1 MLLEGRNIAV
11 IEDDPIMGESLIQ
24 SLSLEGAVAKLF
36 PSGEAAREKILPGAT
51 DLVVCDIRLPDTDG
65 QAVFRH
71 FASRADTPPF
81 LFMTA
86 FGDLDQAV
94 ELMREGAADYLTKPF
109 DVDVFLQRVRSSMR
123 ICPSASSSSVLGI
136 SPAML
141 AVEHLLRLVAPI
153 DSPVLIAGETGTG
166 KEVCAHF
173 LHHISAR
180 SGPFMAVNCAAIP
193 SDLLESELFGHEAGA
208 FTGAN
213 KRHLGYA
220 ERAGNGTLFLDEI
233 GELALPLQAKLLR
246 LLEDRC
252 FHRVGGEKPVAFRA
266 RLVSATNADLAA
278 LIAAKRFRSD
288 LYYRINVVEVIVPPL
303 RERPEDVPWLM
314 HRLLADINANHGWNK
329 RGIVQP
335 AEQAAMA
342 YAWPGNVRELRN
354 RMERA
359 LALSNGGGLSG
370 QDLFPEMRVGAE
382 PTLSAGGSLADVRQ
396 AAERQR
402 IVLALAEREGQ
413 IGRAAEDLGVSR
425 TTLWE
430 KMKRY
435 GLDDL

>member
-51 DLVVCDIRLPDTDG
+51 DLIVCDIRLPDTDG
-65 QAVFRH
+65 QEVFRH

-166 KEVCAHF
+166 KEVCAHL

-220 ERAGNGTLFLDEI
+220 ERAGHGTLFLDEI

-288 LYYRINVVEVIVPPL
+288 LYYRINVVEVRVPPL
-303 RERPEDVPWLM
+303 RERPEDIPWLM
-314 HRLLADINANHGWNK
+314 HRLLADINANHGWTS
-329 RGIVQP
+329 G
-335 AEQAAMA
+335 ASF
-342 YAWPGNVRELRN
+342 N
-354 RMERA
+354 RPSR
-359 LALSNGGGLSG
+359 LAG
-370 QDLFPEMRVGAE
+370 
-382 PTLSAGGSLADVRQ
+382 
-396 AAERQR
+396 
-402 IVLALAEREGQ
+402 
-413 IGRAAEDLGVSR
+413 
-425 TTLWE
+425 
-430 KMKRY
+430 
-435 GLDDL
+435 